1 MQTYSKY
8 SNVFRLVAPG
18 GRQYL
23 FQAHDVAELN
33 SWLHA
38 INYAAA
44 FKTAGLRIRATLQH
58 PPSLSSSQRTTP
70 APASPRY
77 SAFASVSLSK
87 SANGHPDLPP
97 APARLVRSEAL
108 GSLASS
114 AGSVSAKGSLA
125 AEDEDPTIGPSTAP
139 NGGGGGHGDTLVLP
153 VSLQQALAANGAN
166 GSSATDDDD
175 VPLAELAT
183 PRPPDRA
190 AFTSPPT
197 PTLPARADLLRVRL
211 AFSSSFQRSSTCTDS
226 LPLARAGQ
234 DQAARRRDPHG
245 QGGPSSRPAL
255 RQAPRRPH
263 ALPSHDARAYPCR
276 PPADREARAAC
287 PDPVRRALP
296 RLNRLR
302 NLSLTLSPSTCRL
315 AKLVCY
321 REVLSRD
328 LLVEDREAERL
339 LRKQSLHRSHSR
351 RTSSQHRPQRSPPV
365 PSPHTTLSPHATI
378 KAPSRSSALSRPS
391 TSLHPDSAAA
401 AQASDTEYHLARSS
415 FESTAD
421 SFSNIASDAH
431 PLSLT
436 DDELD
441 RLQARAAPPLMQRS
455 KTETDWA
462 SVPVPLA
469 PLERLSLGGD
479 GDGDV
484 QGAAG
489 RSALGGA
496 ESEDEL
502 EVREGGGE
510 TPVKRRS
517 FALPSPAE
525 GPVAPQRATGSPDAL
540 VPPALEQRHSH

>member
-1 MQTYSKY
+1 M
-8 SNVFRLVAPG
+8 
-18 GRQYL
+18 
-23 FQAHDVAELN
+23 
-33 SWLHA
+33 
-38 INYAAA
+38 
-44 FKTAGLRIRATLQH
+44 
-58 PPSLSSSQRTTP
+58 
-70 APASPRY
+70 
-77 SAFASVSLSK
+77 
-87 SANGHPDLPP
+87 
-97 APARLVRSEAL
+97 
-108 GSLASS
+108 
-114 AGSVSAKGSLA
+114 
-125 AEDEDPTIGPSTAP
+125 
-139 NGGGGGHGDTLVLP
+139 
-153 VSLQQALAANGAN
+153 
-166 GSSATDDDD
+166 
-175 VPLAELAT
+175 
-183 PRPPDRA
+183 
-190 AFTSPPT
+190 
-197 PTLPARADLLRVRL
+197 
-211 AFSSSFQRSSTCTDS
+211 
-226 LPLARAGQ
+226 
-234 DQAARRRDPHG
+234 
-245 QGGPSSRPAL
+245 
-255 RQAPRRPH
+255 
-263 ALPSHDARAYPCR
+263 
-276 PPADREARAAC
+276 
-287 PDPVRRALP
+287 
-296 RLNRLR
+296 
-302 NLSLTLSPSTCRL
+302 TLSPSTCRL